1 MRAVL
6 AALRE
11 SAFAAR
17 IDWSRVGLMGHSLGG
32 YTALGLIG
40 AWESWRMP
48 EARAALALS
57 PFCQP
62 YLDEPALARI
72 AGPVAYQ
79 GGTRDLGVTPAVRR
93 PDGCFAQT
101 GGRTYYVEFTGV
113 GHFGWT
119 DMRADAHPLM
129 LSDARAF
136 FDRELRGLPGD
147 QLTAETEGV
156 SEVREK

>member
-62 YLDEPALARI
+62 Y
-72 AGPVAYQ
+72 
-79 GGTRDLGVTPAVRR
+79 
-93 PDGCFAQT
+93 GCFAQT